1 MLSCLC
7 VFAALNRRQRK
18 DEISFF
24 VSVSLFFRAER
35 ERQKRPRWLVLMN
48 ERREERERETSA
60 AFAFVKDTFLS
71 FFLHRPSFI
80 YFIRERDRE
89 RYNRD
94 PKESLNSL
102 TKHTQRANDDIDGI
116 IILRFTFLFFQRG
129 FLEKKKFDDDDD
141 KQALEKRKTKCIRAS
156 GNHRNFPGVAR
167 IVQVRDSSA
176 HWTRG
181 FREANVPMGGH
192 DVHRRRFGDVR
203 EANGNFGDK

>member
-1 MLSCLC
+1 LLSCLC
-7 VFAALNRRQRK
+7 VFAALNRRRRK

-48 ERREERERETSA
+48 ERREEREKRA
-60 AFAFVKDTFLS
+60 PPLPRKQDTFLS

-116 IILRFTFLFFQRG
+116 IILRFTVLFFQRG
-129 FLEKKKFDDDDD
+129 FLEKKKFDDDD

>member
-1 MLSCLC
+1 
-7 VFAALNRRQRK
+7 
-18 DEISFF
+18 
-24 VSVSLFFRAER
+24 
-35 ERQKRPRWLVLMN
+35 MN
-48 ERREERERETSA
+48 ERREEREKRAFVLEAKTLFYPSFFIDLLFHLLLLYRETE
-60 AFAFVKDTFLS
+60 
-71 FFLHRPSFI
+71 
-80 YFIRERDRE
+80 RERETRKRE
-89 RYNRD
+89 RFI
-94 PKESLNSL
+94 

-116 IILRFTFLFFQRG
+116 IILRFTVLFFQQR
-129 FLEKKKFDDDDD
+129 FLEKKKFDDDD

-203 EANGNFGDK
+203 EADGNFGDK

>member
-1 MLSCLC
+1 M
-7 VFAALNRRQRK
+7 NEGK
-18 DEISFF
+18 
-24 VSVSLFFRAER
+24 R
-35 ERQKRPRWLVLMN
+35 ERN
-48 ERREERERETSA
+48 ERRLCLVNRTL
-60 AFAFVKDTFLS
+60 FYPS
-71 FFLHRPSFI
+71 FFIDLLFI

-116 IILRFTFLFFQRG
+116 IILRFTVLFFQRG
-129 FLEKKKFDDDDD
+129 FLEKKKFDDDD

-203 EANGNFGDK
+203 EANGNFGDKWKPSGRNERVFDKRVRL

>member
-1 MLSCLC
+1 MLC

-24 VSVSLFFRAER
+24 VSGVSLFFRAER
-35 ERQKRPRWLVLMN
+35 ERQRPRWLVLMN
-48 ERREERERETSA
+48 ERREERERNERRLCL
-60 AFAFVKDTFLS
+60 VKDTFLS

-80 YFIRERDRE
+80 YFVRERDRE
-89 RYNRD
+89 RYNTD

-116 IILRFTFLFFQRG
+116 IILRFTVLFFQRG
-129 FLEKKKFDDDDD
+129 FLEKKKFDDDD